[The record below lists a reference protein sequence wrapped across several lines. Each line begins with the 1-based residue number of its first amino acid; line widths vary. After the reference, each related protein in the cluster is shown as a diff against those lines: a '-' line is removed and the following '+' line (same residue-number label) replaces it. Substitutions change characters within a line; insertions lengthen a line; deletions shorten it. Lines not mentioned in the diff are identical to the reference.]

1 MLIELHFLPSLE
13 YMALLLKHENI
24 TFETAETFQRQ
35 TYRNRCYIRAANQ
48 IDRLSIPV
56 QAQTKH
62 HRITEV
68 QIDYSERWHISQWRS
83 VCTAYRKAP
92 YFEYFSPYF
101 EPIWLS
107 ETPLLFDLNLKFLQ
121 TVFKLL
127 GISKNIHF
135 TETFEKTVVKDDY
148 RNFFEC
154 GKNKIV
160 DHESYTQ
167 LFGQGFEANLSI
179 LDLLFCE
186 GKNARNYLERL
197 GKDCKKK

>member
-13 YMALLLKHENI
+13 YMAWLLKSENI
-24 TFETAETFQRQ
+24 SLETAETFQRQ

-56 QAQTKH
+56 RAETKH
-62 HRITEV
+62 HRISEV
-68 QIDYSERWHISQWRS
+68 QIDYSDRWHISHWRS

-107 ETPLLFDLNLKFLQ
+107 ETPLLFDLNWQFFQ

-127 GISKNIHF
+127 GISKTIHF
-135 TETFEKTVVKDDY
+135 TETFEKNTFQQDDY

-154 GKNKIV
+154 RKNKIEN
-160 DHESYTQ
+160 HEPYTQ
-167 LFGQGFEANLSI
+167 LFGDRFEPNLSI

-186 GKNARNYLERL
+186 GRNARNYLERL
-197 GKDCKKK
+197 GKRF

>member
-13 YMALLLKHENI
+13 YMALLLKSENVSL
-24 TFETAETFQRQ
+24 ETAETFQRQ

-56 QAQTKH
+56 QAETKH
-62 HRITEV
+62 FQITEV
-68 QIDYSERWHISQWRS
+68 RIDYSERWHISHWRS
-83 VCTAYRKAP
+83 ICTAYRKAP

-107 ETPLLFDLNLKFLQ
+107 ETFLLFDLNWQFLQ

-127 GISKNIHF
+127 GISKTISF
-135 TETFEKTVVKDDY
+135 TKNFEKNAVQDDY

-154 GKNKIV
+154 GKNKIT
-160 DHESYTQ
+160 DHEPYTQ
-167 LFGQGFEANLSI
+167 LFGEGFEPNLSI

-186 GKNARNYLERL
+186 GKNARSYLERL
-197 GKDCKKK
+197 GKKF